1 MTTTIKYCMITVRRQ
16 DGTVEVVR
24 HPKITY
30 MTPKLWSEFQ
40 AAMRK
45 AGRGEGISYENI
57 EEEVPLT
64 LEEQRQRLTWNLEAA
79 IDRYQDAMQRA
90 HASSVGGMDL
100 VKYQQAA
107 KEAKATLDAF
117 DAAHPEIISAIKTKR
132 AENAE
137 RNIWG

>member
-1 MTTTIKYCMITVRRQ
+1 MTKTIKYCMITVRRQ

-30 MTPKLWSEFQ
+30 MTQKLWSEFN

-45 AGRGEGISYENI
+45 AGRGEGVSYENI

-64 LEEQRQRLTWNLEAA
+64 LEEQREELTWELSAA
-79 IDRYQDAMQRA
+79 LDRYQDAMQRA

-100 VKYQQAA
+100 ARASEAVKAA
-107 KEAKATLDAF
+107 EAAIAAF
-117 DAAHPEIISAIKTKR
+117 DAEHPEIIAAIKAKR
-132 AENAE
+132 AENAD
-137 RNIWG
+137 RHMWD